1 MPAPA
6 EAPAD
11 LLAWDSEHFG
21 RRIGRVRGGRLTRE
35 ILALVERW
43 VAREAVECVY
53 FLADASDPD
62 TAPLAEEAGF
72 RLVDVR
78 VTLERRLRGAGGG
91 APGAWASGGQ
101 TAASGGQ
108 TAARAGATSAQPA
121 VAVSV
126 RQATAADVPELRRL
140 AATSHRESRFYYDPH
155 FDRSRCDA
163 LYSAW
168 IEKSCGDPDGVVLV
182 AAAPARERGAP
193 CGYITVTLGTGGE
206 GRIGLFAVAG
216 AAQGQGVGGRLI
228 AAALDW
234 LEGRGAGAVS
244 VVTQGRNIRAQRIY
258 QQFGMRTRS
267 LELWYHRW
275 W

>member
-6 EAPAD
+6 AAPAD

-21 RRIGRVRGGRLTRE
+21 RRIGRVRGCVLTRE
-35 ILALVERW
+35 TLARIERW
-43 VAREAVECVY
+43 VAREGVEGVY

-78 VTLERRLRGAGGG
+78 VTLERRLRGAGG
-91 APGAWASGGQ
+91 ATPVQ
-101 TAASGGQ
+101 AA
-108 TAARAGATSAQPA
+108 A

-126 RQATAADVPELRRL
+126 RQATAADVPELRRI

-182 AAAPARERGAP
+182 AAAPAREHGAP

-228 AAALDW
+228 AAALGW
-234 LEGRGAGAVS
+234 LEGRGAGTVS

-258 QQFGMRTRS
+258 QQFGMRSRS